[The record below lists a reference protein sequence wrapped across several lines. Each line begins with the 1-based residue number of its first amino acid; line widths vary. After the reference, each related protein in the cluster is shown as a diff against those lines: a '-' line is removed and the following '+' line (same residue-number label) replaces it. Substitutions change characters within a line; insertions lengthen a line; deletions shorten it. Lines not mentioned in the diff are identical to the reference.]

1 VTPLFVLA
9 DDWAANQ
16 INDIVETVKDNMDY
30 YERNL
35 QIEIDKEEKLNNIQS
50 RETPINEDEES
61 SHH

>member
-1 VTPLFVLA
+1 
-9 DDWAANQ
+9 
-16 INDIVETVKDNMDY
+16 MDY